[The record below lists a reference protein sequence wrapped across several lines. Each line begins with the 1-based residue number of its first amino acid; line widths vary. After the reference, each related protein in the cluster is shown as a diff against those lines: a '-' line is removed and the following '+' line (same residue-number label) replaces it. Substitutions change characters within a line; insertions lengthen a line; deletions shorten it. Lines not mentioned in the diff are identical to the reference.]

1 MSKETIQINDFGLF
15 VDAVK
20 SLAKFAESSKFIVN
34 QQGLFIYSKNNCARC
49 EIHTNAIES
58 AKDIVLNIA
67 DLQLLLKILLTV
79 KEVHDKDFSNLAFT
93 FDGAA
98 IHVSSNKMKTKLQLQ
113 RDDELI
119 QKWVSQKLVTP
130 LMPVFEFNTTSDII
144 KQINSHSFIIS
155 DSSALRIYLSMDKT
169 LEKNVLYATLGNE
182 TNSLNNSLTLKFG
195 LVTFGALNDRKLI
208 LDQERLNVFNILPSN
223 DIKIQLMDKNVLV
236 SSVKTLGK
244 NDTFLNLTIYNSL
257 RKS

>member
-1 MSKETIQINDFGLF
+1 
-15 VDAVK
+15 
-20 SLAKFAESSKFIVN
+20 
-34 QQGLFIYSKNNCARC
+34 
-49 EIHTNAIES
+49 
-58 AKDIVLNIA
+58 
-67 DLQLLLKILLTV
+67 
-79 KEVHDKDFSNLAFT
+79 
-93 FDGAA
+93 
-98 IHVSSNKMKTKLQLQ
+98 
-113 RDDELI
+113 
-119 QKWVSQKLVTP
+119 
-130 LMPVFEFNTTSDII
+130 MPVFEFNTTSDII